1 MLMPT
6 STEKIFS
13 EFKEHSVAEFFKK
26 NQQMLG
32 FSGKTRSLTTIVHEY
47 VTNSLDACEEA
58 QILPDVT
65 ITVIEIEKEK
75 YKVIAEDN
83 GPGIPEKHLGKA
95 LGMMLAGTKFHRYC
109 QQRGQQGIGASGCT
123 MYAQITTGKPVHVVS
138 RYDSKRIT
146 CDLSIDLK
154 SNSPRITDL
163 LKEDGNFG
171 SGLRVEAEV
180 ADVKY
185 DQSSFGVYEYI
196 RRTALA
202 NPHLQI
208 TLIDPEKQKFSFP
221 RSDTKIP
228 PKPVV
233 VQPHPL
239 GLSTNDLIDFA
250 HREKECRRI
259 SSFLQERFTRVSAGK
274 VDELKSLCPDVDFNK
289 QPSELQWPE
298 AEKIVKAIHSESVKW
313 IAPATD
319 SVIPIGQEQIEKSLK
334 NIIAPEFVSVTERPP
349 KIYKGG
355 IPFMVEAAIAYG
367 GGAGKKN
374 GAFSSPSRARE
385 GGASGQAATH
395 EGAPQSSSEII
406 RYANRAPLLFDNS
419 GCAITEAV
427 KEIDW
432 KRYKLKNFEEEP
444 ISIFVNL
451 CSVYVPYTS
460 AGKQAISDEEEV
472 VQEIKNAIMEAA
484 RELQRYL
491 GGKHRE
497 SDRKERKK
505 AILRYVQQLSKDLPE
520 LAGKGK
526 PSEIEKKLIELI
538 ETKYS
543 GQIEAGEDEEETGAG
558 EAVDEEEDE
567 VEDETEKITTVLN
580 EVFGHY
586 VDDYGYGITCFG
598 ADTQKVKTPFETF
611 QNTRARIG
619 GISVNSAGT
628 ELAVAMEANL
638 KMFNT
643 VKGERRKILVIA
655 SDFSLS
661 DESECAELLSHF
673 AKAGIEVCLIGF
685 CGCDNV
691 ETIWQDVKG
700 LKIKRTSIRE
710 ISELPSCFLN
720 IYLGVQTSKGQ

>member
-1 MLMPT
+1 M
-6 STEKIFS
+6 
-13 EFKEHSVAEFFKK
+13 AEFFKK

-58 QILPDVT
+58 GILPDVT
-65 ITVIEIEKEK
+65 ITITEIDKEK

-95 LGMMLAGTKFHRYC
+95 LGQMLAGTKFHRYC

-138 RYDSKRIT
+138 RYDTKRIT

-154 SNSPRITDL
+154 SNSPRIANL
-163 LKEDGNFG
+163 LKEDGSFG

-180 ADVKY
+180 AEVKY

-208 TLIDPEKQKFSFP
+208 TLIDPEKQKSSFP
-221 RSDTKIP
+221 RSSDKVP
-228 PKPVV
+228 EKPMV

-239 GLSTNDLIDFA
+239 GLSTNDLVDFA
-250 HREKECRRI
+250 HREKESRKI
-259 SSFLQERFTRVSAGK
+259 SSFLQERFTRVSAAK
-274 VDELKSLCPDVDFNK
+274 VDELRQMCPDVDFDK
-289 QPSELQWPE
+289 KPSDMQWVD
-298 AEKIVKAIHSESVKW
+298 AEKIVKAIQNPEMKW

-319 SVIPIGQEQIEKSLK
+319 SVKPIGSEQIEKSLK
-334 NIIAPEFVSVTERPP
+334 NIIAPEFVFVSERSP
-349 KIYKGG
+349 KILHGG

-367 GGAGKKN
+367 GGAGKN
-374 GAFSSPSRARE
+374 GGMNQGTKPSSA
-385 GGASGQAATH
+385 GASGTGGAGATP
-395 EGAPQSSSEII
+395 ASTAQSEII

-444 ISIFVNL
+444 ISVFVNL
-451 CSVYVPYTS
+451 SSVYVPYTS
-460 AGKQAISDEEEV
+460 AGKQAISNEDEIL
-472 VQEIKNAIMEAA
+472 QEIKNAIMEAA

-491 GGKHRE
+491 GGKHR
-497 SDRKERKK
+497 DRDRAERKK
-505 AILRYVQQLSKDLPE
+505 AIIRYVKQLSKDLPE

-543 GQIEAGEDEEETGAG
+543 GQIEAGEDEEEGG
-558 EAVDEEEDE
+558 NGNGSDEPEDDDEEDE
-567 VEDETEKITTVLN
+567 
-580 EVFGHY
+580 
-586 VDDYGYGITCFG
+586 
-598 ADTQKVKTPFETF
+598 
-611 QNTRARIG
+611 R
-619 GISVNSAGT
+619 
-628 ELAVAMEANL
+628 EA
-638 KMFNT
+638 KPS
-643 VKGERRKILVIA
+643 KRKK
-655 SDFSLS
+655 S
-661 DESECAELLSHF
+661 
-673 AKAGIEVCLIGF
+673 
-685 CGCDNV
+685 
-691 ETIWQDVKG
+691 
-700 LKIKRTSIRE
+700 RE
-710 ISELPSCFLN
+710 EEE
-720 IYLGVQTSKGQ
+720 